1 MGLRKKPSGK
11 KATQRSEKSEN
22 LNCSYRV
29 VYILVNASERQEP
42 GLGGLQ
48 KFLLKTKG
56 SIV

>member
-11 KATQRSEKSEN
+11 KAIQRNKSEN

-42 GLGGLQ
+42 GQGGLQ